1 MIEKVDWSQLEAYQG
16 SKWRSFEEL
25 CYQIAKGRYG
35 GRGRFTSVDDSGG
48 GDGVEFY
55 MTLPNGDQWG
65 WQAKFYHPDIRLSV
79 SNRKQSIEG
88 SLKKACQT
96 HTHLKKW
103 ILCTP
108 SDFTPGEQDWFE
120 NTLCQS
126 IPENMNVKLKHWGDS
141 DFNDWLSEPRFSGKW
156 HYFFGKLELSIE
168 WFQAQFDKQMASVG
182 EKFSSSLHTETLVD
196 ARIHALLGD
205 EGFVRQITELIEKLT
220 EELSNLEEAI
230 DDLKRSTPSN
240 IEWDEAEKSKVIG
253 AAESLQDTLAN
264 VICQLEQ
271 AKDLLNEGRLP
282 EVQATDWKSLYTQL
296 QKALGS
302 YRTVGVESG
311 TSKIRYTGKKED
323 EDRVVREATWTVD
336 APESLI
342 ANLLDDFFHPAMQR
356 YKLINQ
362 PDLNILGD
370 AGIGKT
376 HIACNIC
383 DERLRTGLPALFIR
397 GIRFTSDRPIE
408 EQLRSILDIQSSC
421 NSWEDFLQAL
431 SAAAEAYH
439 TRIPLIIDGLNE
451 STHNGAF
458 SNVWRLSLKGL
469 VQEIAQTKNLV
480 LITTCRTSYEKAI
493 WEDEDPPNRVYAYG
507 FDTEEV
513 EQAVDKYFNEYKIK
527 ADLTDAPLTQFEH
540 PIYLKIFCESQNRD
554 RKVEKQIYV
563 GEQTLFEVFE
573 EYLNQCNRAVCNRLE
588 RHPNTS
594 IVQPAL
600 NKMAEYLWQNRS
612 RDIPLDELVHIVDNQ
627 SREQLDWWSSKTCAI
642 VAEGLLVCQDW
653 SEDKDVV
660 YFTYDLFGGYLIA
673 KYLIQQATDDGQ
685 GFLQRAVSRLFGEE
699 NRALHLLLNGL
710 IKCLTKLLPS
720 KMERFLHN
728 FSGNKTLHP
737 LYTDIGRCLATLL
750 PSKMEQFLHD
760 LSDNETAY
768 SLSIRGLFEISYKN
782 ISEDCINLITRLFGN
797 QQNREPLFKLAETTV
812 GHTKH
817 PFNASFWSEQLR
829 ALPMP
834 ERDLSWTEYVRHNV
848 AALEKR
854 LVRFEEACQSDQEL
868 SDTSKKRLHLLA
880 EYIMWV
886 LTSTRRPL
894 RDKATRALYWYG
906 RRFPQ
911 EFLDL
916 VIESLSINDPYV
928 SERMLAATYGTVM
941 ARQHDFQDDSFTKE
955 ILPVYGRQLYDT
967 MFKPKAPHSTTHIL
981 ARDYARRTIDTALI
995 HHPDL
1000 LTADEKR
1007 YITPPFTEGG
1017 IRKWGESEDKNKGEY
1032 RDGNAPLGMDFE
1044 NYTLGR
1050 LVKDRRNYDSEHD
1063 EYKRVRANIFWRIYD
1078 LGYSLDSF
1086 GEIDKGLARENFGYG
1101 RSADGRKTDRY
1112 GKKYSWIAFYELAGF
1127 RQDKGLLPEYY
1138 DTGRPL
1144 EADID
1149 PSFPIK
1155 QREYN
1160 LVEENFLGDQKIST
1174 EEWVLKNDS
1183 PDVTPYLKIDRLC
1196 GEEGPWILLDGSLNQ
1211 KDDQI
1216 SREMFAFLQGLI
1228 VKPEESEKIVEL
1240 LKKRKKINAD
1250 ILPWCPEDHSTYA
1263 GEIPWCDTYPAN
1275 DWEELK
1281 LETGLVLVPEEQQFL
1296 LRNGRFLSDQELSEF
1311 WRSIVDL
1318 IESKDIG
1325 LELGGIL
1332 GMGSIE
1338 DLVERDDWETIE
1350 AQLHERGFEL
1360 TTKTVEVEQKEYQT
1374 FEVLYPV
1381 RGNNWSDSQSSAVPG
1396 RGVITLSRQIAETLD
1411 LCGQPQSFDLFEK
1424 NGRRAS
1430 ITFHRGEGW
1439 GETQKFTYL
1448 REDLLKRYLA
1458 EINGELIWVIWGER
1472 REVSQNRSAPY
1483 KSFQEVKV
1491 YRHS

>member
-1 MIEKVDWSQLEAYQG
+1 MSVELE
-16 SKWRSFEEL
+16 
-25 CYQIAKGRYG
+25 
-35 GRGRFTSVDDSGG
+35 
-48 GDGVEFY
+48 
-55 MTLPNGDQWG
+55 
-65 WQAKFYHPDIRLSV
+65 
-79 SNRKQSIEG
+79 
-88 SLKKACQT
+88 
-96 HTHLKKW
+96 
-103 ILCTP
+103 
-108 SDFTPGEQDWFE
+108 
-120 NTLCQS
+120 
-126 IPENMNVKLKHWGDS
+126 HWGDS
-141 DFNDWLSEPRFSGKW
+141 DFNAWLSEPRFSGKW
-156 HYFFGKLELSIE
+156 HYFFGKLELSID

-182 EKFSSSLHTETLVD
+182 EKFNSSLHTETLVD

-205 EGFVRQITELIEKLT
+205 KGLVHQITELIEKLS

-230 DDLKRSTPSN
+230 GDLKRRIPKG
-240 IEWDEAEKSKVIG
+240 IEWDSEEKSKVIE
-253 AAESLQDTLAN
+253 AAEALQGTLAN
-264 VICQLEQ
+264 VICKLEQ
-271 AKDLLNEGRLP
+271 AKEFLNKEKLS
-282 EVQATDWKSLYTQL
+282 EAQAIDWKSLYTQL
-296 QKALGS
+296 QKALSS

-383 DERLRTGLPALFIR
+383 DDRLKAELPALFIR
-397 GIRFTSDRPIE
+397 GSRFTSDRPIE
-408 EQLRSILDIQSSC
+408 EQLLRILDVPSSH
-421 NSWEDFLQAL
+421 SWNDFLQAL
-431 SAAAEAYH
+431 SAAAEAYR
-439 TRIPLIIDGLNE
+439 TRIPLVIDGLNE
-451 STHNGAF
+451 STHNGGF
-458 SNVWRLSLKGL
+458 SNVWQLGLKGL
-469 VQEIAQTKNLV
+469 AQEIAQTKNLV
-480 LITTCRTSYEKAI
+480 LITTCRTSYKEAI
-493 WEDEDPPNRVYAYG
+493 WGDGDPPNMVGAYG
-507 FDTEEV
+507 FDIEEV

-527 ADLTDAPLTQFEH
+527 ADLTGAPLTQFEH

-554 RKVEKQIYV
+554 RKAEKQIYV

-573 EYLNQCNRAVCNRLE
+573 EYLNQCNRAVCNHLE

-612 RDIPLDELVHIVDNQ
+612 RDIPLDELVHIVDGQ

-685 GFLQRAVSRLFGEE
+685 VFLQRAVSGLFGEE
-699 NRALHLLLNGL
+699 NRALHLLLNGV
-710 IKCLTKLLPS
+710 IKYLTKLLPS

-768 SLSIRGLFEISYKN
+768 SLSIRGLFEISHKN
-782 ISEDCINLITRLFGN
+782 ISEDCINLITRLFEDR
-797 QQNREPLFKLAETTV
+797 QNRKPLLKLAETTI

-817 PFNASFWSEQLR
+817 PFNASFWSKQLL

-834 ERDLSWTEYVRHNV
+834 ERDLSWTEYVRHN
-848 AALEKR
+848 AAGLEKG
-854 LVRFEEACQSDQEL
+854 LVRFEKTCQSDREL
-868 SDTSKKRLHLLA
+868 SDISEKRLHLLA
-880 EYIMWV
+880 EYIMWL

-894 RDKATRALYWYG
+894 RDKATQALYWYG
-906 RRFPQ
+906 CRFPQ
-911 EFLDL
+911 DLLDL
-916 VIESLSINDPYV
+916 VVKSFSINDPYV
-928 SERMLAATYGTVM
+928 SERMLAAAYGTAM
-941 ARQHDFQDDSFTKE
+941 ARQHDFQDDSFTRE
-955 ILPVYGRQLYDT
+955 ILPLYGRKLYET
-967 MFKPKAPHSTTHIL
+967 MFQPKAQHSTTHIL
-981 ARDYARRTIDTALI
+981 TRDYARRTIDIALI

-1000 LTADEKR
+1000 LTGNERR

-1017 IRKWGESEDKNKGEY
+1017 IRKWGESEEKNKGEY
-1032 RDGNAPLGMDFE
+1032 RDGNDPLGLDFA
-1044 NYTLGR
+1044 NYTLGS
-1050 LVKDRRNYDSEHD
+1050 LVKDRGPYDFEND
-1063 EYKRVRANIFWRIYD
+1063 EYKRVRTNILWRIYR
-1078 LGYSLDSF
+1078 LGYSLNSF
-1086 GEIDKGLARENFGYG
+1086 GEIDKRLAQGNLQYG

-1127 RQDKGLLPEYY
+1127 RQDEGLLPEYY
-1138 DTGRPL
+1138 DTVRPL

-1149 PSFPIK
+1149 PSFPVG
-1155 QREYN
+1155 QRACN
-1160 LVEENFLGDQKIST
+1160 LVKENFLGDRKVSI
-1174 EEWVLKNDS
+1174 EEWVLKS
-1183 PDVTPYLKIDRLC
+1183 APPDMLPYLKIDQLC
-1196 GEEGPWILLDGSLNQ
+1196 GQGGPWVLLDGYLRQ

-1216 SREMFAFLQGLI
+1216 DRETFAFLQGLI
-1228 VKPEESEKIVEL
+1228 VKSEEFEKIVEL
-1240 LKKRKKINAD
+1240 LKKQEKINAHT
-1250 ILPWCPEDHSTYA
+1250 LPWCPEDHSTYA

-1275 DWEELK
+1275 DWEELS
-1281 LETGLVLVPEEQQFL
+1281 LETGIVLVPEEQQFL
-1296 LRNGRFLSDQELSEF
+1296 LRNGRLVSDQELPEF
-1311 WRSIVDL
+1311 WRRIADL
-1318 IESKDIG
+1318 IERKDIG

-1338 DLVERDDWETIE
+1338 DLIERDDWETIE
-1350 AQLHERGFEL
+1350 AQLHEQGFEL

-1396 RGVITLSRQIAETLD
+1396 RSVITTSRQIAETLD

-1424 NGRRAS
+1424 DGRCAS
-1430 ITFHRGEGW
+1430 IIFHHGEGW
-1439 GETQKFTYL
+1439 EEMQKFTYL
-1448 REDLLKRYLA
+1448 REDLLERYLS

-1472 REVSQNRSAPY
+1472 REVSQNPDSPY
-1483 KSFQEVKV
+1483 KLFKEVKV
-1491 YRHS
+1491 YPHSHRA